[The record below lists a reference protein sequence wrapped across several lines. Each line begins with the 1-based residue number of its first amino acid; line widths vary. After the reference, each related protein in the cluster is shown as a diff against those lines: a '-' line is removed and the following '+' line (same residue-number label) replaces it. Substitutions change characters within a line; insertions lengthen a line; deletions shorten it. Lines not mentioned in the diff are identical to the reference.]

1 MLTSVLVLANSSAA
15 QRGLAALVAACS
27 DLSVAARMAWEDTP
41 RPEYGLILGE
51 LAANEEAVDLVEPFV
66 LLCDPVGAPPG
77 PGRAFLAREAEDEA
91 VVCAMR
97 AVLMGL
103 SVLDPSHFVELP
115 NPESDLLTPREL
127 DVLTLLGE
135 GCTNREI
142 AQTLFISE
150 NTVKFHLSSV
160 FSKLGVSSRAEA
172 VTAGL
177 RSGLL
182 ML

>member
-1 MLTSVLVLANSSAA
+1 MLTPVLVLANSSAA
-15 QRGLAALVAACS
+15 QRGLAALVEACP
-27 DLSVAARMAWEDTP
+27 DFAVAGRQAWEESQ
-41 RPEYGLILGE
+41 RPEHGLVLGE
-51 LAANEEAVDLVEPFV
+51 LGINEQPVDLDEPFV

-77 PGRAFLAREAEDEA
+77 PGRAFLTREADDET

-97 AVLMGL
+97 GVLLGL
-103 SVLDPSHFVELP
+103 SVLDAGHFVDLP

-135 GCTNREI
+135 GCSNRDI
-142 AQTLFISE
+142 ARTLFISE
-150 NTVKFHLSSV
+150 NTVKFHLSSI
-160 FSKLGVSSRAEA
+160 FSKLQVSSRAEA
-172 VTAGL
+172 VTAGI